1 MLIFRKEERED
12 ETNHKNEIREIKLIT
27 KRLENDIKDIRL
39 ASMEM
44 KKEKR
49 EEETN
54 HKNEIREIKLI
65 NKRLENDIKDIRISN
80 MEMKTLLLKLWTKLE
95 DENPQ

>member
-1 MLIFRKEERED
+1 MSIFRKEERED
-12 ETNHKNEIREIKLIT
+12 ETKHKNELREIKLIN
-27 KRLENDIKDIRL
+27 KRLENNIKDIRL

-65 NKRLENDIKDIRISN
+65 NERLENDIKDIRISN

>member
-12 ETNHKNEIREIKLIT
+12 ETNHKNEIREI
-27 KRLENDIKDIRL
+27 E
-39 ASMEM
+39 
-44 KKEKR
+44 
-49 EEETN
+49 
-54 HKNEIREIKLI
+54 LI